1 MGIVVSVQANT
12 ISKEIA
18 EQELKTGA
26 RIGVSIYDLA
36 ANGVGLGLGWGGVGV
51 EVGMGLGVGSY

>member
-18 EQELKTGA
+18 EQERIDNESEDEEDKTYRLA
-26 RIGVSIYDLA
+26 NYVENIVKIYEMTA
-36 ANGVGLGLGWGGVGV
+36 
-51 EVGMGLGVGSY
+51 